1 MPRFRADYY
10 CEPDD
15 PQPVRS
21 AIFTAADEVE
31 AAKRAAFNMRDDEKR
46 VELEVIEDAD
56 SIE

>member
-1 MPRFRADYY
+1 
-10 CEPDD
+10 
-15 PQPVRS
+15 VRS